1 MVEDLEPEMIAEIDF
16 LNKFS
21 IKLKKETGYNEG
33 VLVIRDTLTDGD
45 RLKRIREIYAD
56 KIDEPLMKLLIE
68 YKTIFMA
75 DKWDKGKITLTK
87 HKIETQGEPIL
98 VKPYRQP
105 KHFEEKLDDIIK
117 NYEENDIIEKCRS
130 PWKKCGTKPD
140 RA

>member
-1 MVEDLEPEMIAEIDF
+1 MKDVKIKETKRRIHCANDSELVNYGIVQLKIKIERIQKTVDFFVVKDLEPEMIAGIDF

-33 VLVIRDTLTDGD
+33 VLAIRDTLTDGD

-75 DKWDKGKITLTK
+75 NKWDIGKTTLTK
-87 HKIETQGEPIL
+87 P
-98 VKPYRQP
+98 
-105 KHFEEKLDDIIK
+105 
-117 NYEENDIIEKCRS
+117 
-130 PWKKCGTKPD
+130 
-140 RA
+140 

>member
-1 MVEDLEPEMIAEIDF
+1 MVEDLEPEMIAGIDF
-16 LNKFS
+16 LNKFN

-75 DKWDKGKITLTK
+75 DK
-87 HKIETQGEPIL
+87 
-98 VKPYRQP
+98 
-105 KHFEEKLDDIIK
+105 
-117 NYEENDIIEKCRS
+117 
-130 PWKKCGTKPD
+130 
-140 RA
+140 